1 MSDFVYGGQR
11 GGGKLLALQAA
22 LAEERLKNQKLRAAL
37 MQVRQMDNPVTRGI
51 VVEFRYEELLNP
63 EETANLM
70 VERLRDALTSGE
82 VDGVGNEN

>member
-11 GGGKLLALQAA
+11 GGGKLLVFQAA

-37 MQVRQMDNPVTRGI
+37 MRIRQMDNPIERAI

-82 VDGVGNEN
+82 VDGGGNEN